1 MGIPLALGQ
10 GSSGEATITDLR
22 KLPHLL
28 IAGSTGSG
36 KSVCINTL
44 LVSMI
49 SKMTPD
55 RLRLL
60 LIDPKRVELTPFNGI
75 PHLIS
80 PVVVEPE
87 DAVKSL
93 KGLLEEMIRRYKIC
107 LLYTSPS
114 PRD

>member
-1 MGIPLALGQ
+1 
-10 GSSGEATITDLR
+10 
-22 KLPHLL
+22 
-28 IAGSTGSG
+28 
-36 KSVCINTL
+36 
-44 LVSMI
+44 MI

-93 KGLLEEMIRRYKIC
+93 KDFLKK
-107 LLYTSPS
+107 
-114 PRD
+114 